1 MLKTA
6 KNKIL
11 IQLII
16 STLSIL
22 SVSYI
27 CYLFSAF
34 IDYKIVAF
42 LLLVVVSFLA
52 SFFEIVPVLFSAI
65 LSSLVWNYFFVTP
78 LYTFSVN
85 RVEDR
90 IFFLMYFIIALVN
103 AILTFKIKQY
113 KKQISKKTEEANTF
127 KLYDTILNSL
137 SHELKTPL
145 AMIIGST
152 DTLKENIAHLTKEGQ
167 IELLDEISEAS
178 QRLDL
183 QVSNL
188 LSVSRLETGSLK
200 IKTDWCDISELLHFT
215 VNSIENST
223 HRFIYQIDTSIPFVK
238 LDYGL
243 METTI
248 FNLIKNAILY
258 TPADSDITISAY
270 VSKTSSGHFEDDSKK
285 IIIENNESLLVI
297 SISDNGIGIP
307 EEEIPFIFDKFYRS
321 DKSKTGGTGLGLSIV
336 KGFVEAHNGTI
347 SVLNN
352 NNGGATFT
360 ISIPT
365 ETNYLN
371 NLKNE

>member
-27 CYLFSAF
+27 CYLFSAY

-152 DTLKENIAHLTKEGQ
+152 DTLKENIAHLTKEAQ
-167 IELLDEISEAS
+167 IEL
-178 QRLDL
+178 
-183 QVSNL
+183 
-188 LSVSRLETGSLK
+188 
-200 IKTDWCDISELLHFT
+200 
-215 VNSIENST
+215 
-223 HRFIYQIDTSIPFVK
+223 
-238 LDYGL
+238 
-243 METTI
+243 
-248 FNLIKNAILY
+248 
-258 TPADSDITISAY
+258 
-270 VSKTSSGHFEDDSKK
+270 
-285 IIIENNESLLVI
+285 
-297 SISDNGIGIP
+297 
-307 EEEIPFIFDKFYRS
+307 
-321 DKSKTGGTGLGLSIV
+321 
-336 KGFVEAHNGTI
+336 
-347 SVLNN
+347 
-352 NNGGATFT
+352 
-360 ISIPT
+360 
-365 ETNYLN
+365 
-371 NLKNE
+371 

>member
-1 MLKTA
+1 M
-6 KNKIL
+6 
-11 IQLII
+11 
-16 STLSIL
+16 
-22 SVSYI
+22 VH
-27 CYLFSAF
+27 FS
-34 IDYKIVAF
+34 
-42 LLLVVVSFLA
+42 
-52 SFFEIVPVLFSAI
+52 
-65 LSSLVWNYFFVTP
+65 
-78 LYTFSVN
+78 
-85 RVEDR
+85 
-90 IFFLMYFIIALVN
+90 
-103 AILTFKIKQY
+103 
-113 KKQISKKTEEANTF
+113 
-127 KLYDTILNSL
+127 
-137 SHELKTPL
+137 
-145 AMIIGST
+145 
-152 DTLKENIAHLTKEGQ
+152 
-167 IELLDEISEAS
+167 
-178 QRLDL
+178 
-183 QVSNL
+183 
-188 LSVSRLETGSLK
+188 
-200 IKTDWCDISELLHFT
+200 

-258 TPADSDITISAY
+258 TPEDSDITISAY
-270 VSKTSSGHFEDDSKK
+270 ISKTSSGHFEDDTKK
-285 IIIENNESLLVI
+285 IIIENNESILVI

-336 KGFVEAHNGTI
+336 KGFIEAHNGTI